1 MSEINV
7 RTAELDDLATIRTL
21 MIQLYEYYGIPFNE
35 KRFEWGIKRR
45 LTDRLQKEGI
55 LVAEDSAKQKKVVG
69 MIVAEILINPIGN
82 SEGHITAIVTDK
94 DCRAKGVGKALVDSA
109 INHLEQMGAEIIRLD
124 LEESF
129 IKMLDYFKNIGFQS
143 VYRVLEYK
151 PQ

>member
-129 IKMLDYFKNIGFQS
+129 IKMLDYFKNIGFES

>member
-7 RTAELDDLATIRTL
+7 RTAEIDDLATIRTL

-55 LVAEDSAKQKKVVG
+55 LVAEDSAKQKVVG

-82 SEGHITAIVTDK
+82 SEGHITAIVTAK
-94 DCRAKGVGKALVDSA
+94 DCRDKGVGKALVDSA

-129 IKMLDYFKNIGFQS
+129 IKMLDYFKNIGFES